1 MTDFTLNGTFDDEE
15 VERIAK
21 ATAHLVD
28 RATEILVDLIMAA
41 REGDDE
47 AFAKAKIEGE
57 QLLGIGDDDA

>member
-1 MTDFTLNGTFDDEE
+1 MTDFTLNATFDDDE
-15 VERIAK
+15 VERIAR
-21 ATAHLVD
+21 ATARKVD

-47 AFAKAKIEGE
+47 GFAKAKADGE